1 MWYVKVSGLSSLL
14 RTETKD
20 NILFVKKYSGFTV
33 HCTVYKYAV
42 YTVQFT
48 NMQCT
53 LYSLQICS
61 VHSTVYKYAV
71 YTIQFTNMQCTLYS
85 LQTNLQNDVICRPK
99 KIS

>member
-20 NILFVKKYSGFTV
+20 NILFVKKDSGFTV

-53 LYSLQICS
+53 LYICKLYS
-61 VHSTVYKYAV
+61 VHCIFVNCTVYTAY
-71 YTIQFTNMQCTLYS
+71 L
-85 LQTNLQNDVICRPK
+85 
-99 KIS
+99 